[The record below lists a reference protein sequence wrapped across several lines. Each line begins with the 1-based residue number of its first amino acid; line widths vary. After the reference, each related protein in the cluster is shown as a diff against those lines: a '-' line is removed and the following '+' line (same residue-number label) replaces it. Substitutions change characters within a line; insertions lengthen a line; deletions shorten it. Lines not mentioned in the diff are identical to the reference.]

1 MNWNRNSLRAR
12 VTAFYVSMLAIAL
25 AVFCFAVYGGVR
37 AYLTNS
43 MQRTLI
49 HTAETIITDY
59 VVPLDNKGQAW
70 FQNEM
75 SESYPAGISDPFVRV
90 SQGGKTLY
98 ESGDLREPFV
108 EVTGLPLPAD

>member
-1 MNWNRNSLRAR
+1 
-12 VTAFYVSMLAIAL
+12 MLAVAL

-49 HTAETIITDY
+49 HTADTIITDY
-59 VVPLDNKGQAW
+59 LVPLDTKGQAW

-75 SESYPAGISDPFVRV
+75 SESYPRGSVTR
-90 SQGGKTLY
+90 LY
-98 ESGDLREPFV
+98 
-108 EVTGLPLPAD
+108 GLPQDGKVSV